1 MLNFGSKIFKM
12 LEFSPG
18 IDLLLSES
26 QHFWFSKNAF
36 SELDLKQF
44 SACAVYR
51 TPKFWHK
58 IQDSK
63 KSVDMMLTKFKL
75 GVGESFLHVLTTLES
90 L

>member
-1 MLNFGSKIFKM
+1 MWKNDGHSCCAKMLNFGSKTFKM
-12 LEFSPG
+12 LEFTSG
-18 IDLLLSES
+18 IDLLLRDS
-26 QHFWFSKNAF
+26 QHFWFLKNAF

-75 GVGESFLHVLTTLES
+75 GM
-90 L
+90 